1 MGKGKKMGV
10 RFKLISLIIPI
21 FIIMVF
27 AFFVLCRGVILELA
41 TDRFGTESE
50 VYAEKISAWTGQI
63 ISELNIYKNTINE
76 AGFQDDAAILTYLE
90 TSCGK
95 NPAYPVGLYMGDDSG
110 VYLDGSGWV
119 PEDDWVLTERDWYLE
134 GVDNEEFAF
143 GEPYYDSQT
152 GDVCVSA
159 TVRMDYDA
167 AVRVLAVDVYLD
179 YLSELVTEITEGSIE
194 NAFFVTKTTQ
204 TILAHPD
211 NSMIDVK
218 LDGAGLDKL
227 YGNVSE
233 AISSGKSI
241 AKLLLLEGKDGKYY
255 VSINEIENTDW
266 YLVTC
271 MKRSDVLKEL
281 TRVEIIMILIAVIA
295 AFVLIFVII
304 RIVNG
309 IVQPVENVT
318 NVLKDVAVGDFS
330 HDIEVKGN
338 DEIANMS
345 RNMQNFLT
353 NMRTTIADIS
363 HTADWLSKQSE
374 ENGRV
379 SEELADSSMH
389 QSNAVET
396 LNEMVES
403 LSKAAED
410 VSVHMSELTNV
421 ILAAKTECDRAGDIM
436 LQTVDASEGGKRDM
450 QKVSSGMYSI
460 ENTIGSLASQIK
472 KAGEVTS
479 NISRMVTLITDIAD
493 ETNLL
498 SLNASIEAARA
509 GEAGR
514 GFAVVAEQIST
525 LAENSKKAAED
536 ISRLTEEI
544 SLTMQEAEG
553 QMEQSVY
560 EVKEN
565 AIVVTQTTETF
576 DVVYEKVAETN
587 KKIKHLVELMEK
599 VDKVALDMQETAKEQ
614 FEATE
619 QISESAKEL
628 ENYTQTVS
636 TNSDTAAENARVLET
651 ESKSLIN
658 RMGQFRV

>member
-1 MGKGKKMGV
+1 MSKGKKMSL
-10 RFKLISLIIPI
+10 RFTLISLIIPI
-21 FIIMVF
+21 FIVMVL
-27 AFFVLCRGVILELA
+27 AFFLLCRGAILKLA
-41 TDRFGTESE
+41 TGRFETESE

-63 ISELNIYKNTINE
+63 FSELNIYKNTIEE
-76 AGFQDDAAILTYLE
+76 AGFQDDAAILTYME
-90 TSCGK
+90 TSCEK
-95 NPAYPVGLYMGDDSG
+95 NPAFPVGLYMGDDSG

-119 PEDDWVLTERDWYLE
+119 PDDEWVLTERDWYIE
-134 GVDNEEFAF
+134 GVKNEEFAF

-179 YLSELVTEITEGSIE
+179 YLSELVTETTEGSIE

-211 NSMIDVK
+211 SSMVDVK
-218 LDGAGLDKL
+218 LDDAGLDKL
-227 YGNVSE
+227 YGNISK
-233 AISSGKSI
+233 AISNGKT
-241 AKLLLLEGKDGKYY
+241 KLLLLEGREGKYY
-255 VSINEIENTDW
+255 VCINEIENTDW

-271 MKRSDVLKEL
+271 MKRSDVLKDL
-281 TRVEIIMILIAVIA
+281 THVEIIMTVIAVIA
-295 AFVLIFVII
+295 ALVLIFVII

-309 IVQPVENVT
+309 IVKPVQNVT
-318 NVLKDVAVGDFS
+318 NVLKNVATGDFS

-345 RNMQNFLT
+345 CIMQNFLT
-353 NMRTTIADIS
+353 NMRTTISDIS
-363 HTADWLSKQSE
+363 HTADWLNKQSE

-389 QSNAVET
+389 QKSAVET
-396 LNEMVES
+396 LNEMVDS

-410 VSVHMSELTNV
+410 VSVQMSELTNV
-421 ILAAKTECDRAGDIM
+421 ILTAKTECERAGDIM

-450 QKVSSGMYSI
+450 QKVSIGMCSI
-460 ENTIGSLASQIK
+460 ENTIGNLAGQIK
-472 KAGEVTS
+472 RAGEVTS
-479 NISRMVTLITDIAD
+479 NISNMVTLITDIAD

-514 GFAVVAEQIST
+514 GFAVVAEQISN
-525 LAENSKKAAED
+525 LAENSKNAAED

-544 SLTMQEAEG
+544 SLTMQQAEG

-587 KKIKHLVELMEK
+587 KKIKHMVELMEM
-599 VDKVALDMQETAKEQ
+599 VDKVAFDMHEIAGRQVES
-614 FEATE
+614 TE
-619 QISESAKEL
+619 QIAESAKEL
-628 ENYTQTVS
+628 EDYTQTVS
-636 TNSDTAAENARVLET
+636 TNSDTAAENAKVLET
-651 ESKSLIN
+651 ESRNLIN